1 MKSYLLS
8 LFSLLG
14 LSTMA
19 SALAVLPPTARY
31 EQASLQATN
40 HNVHASHEVNTASGF
55 KTFSDEHTSAL
66 TVIRTVVVTTV
77 QATKHFRGTFYNLIA
92 ATHPERHPH
101 FIRRAKRDLN
111 HQEDSKLGLSEAVE
125 KTRRTVVDIE
135 KAISGFVE
143 GLGKGK
149 TAPENGD
156 GHAKRDLN
164 DMDETWMSWTKM
176 TGDPKWMEAND
187 KVREAY

>member
-1 MKSYLLS
+1 
-8 LFSLLG
+8 
-14 LSTMA
+14 MA
-19 SALAVLPPTARY
+19 SALAVLPPTARH
-31 EQASLQATN
+31 EQTSLQAIP
-40 HNVHASHEVNTASGF
+40 HNVHASHEVNTASYI
-55 KTFSDEHTSAL
+55 KTIPDEQTITAPA
-66 TVIRTVVVTTV
+66 VIKTLVVTTL
-77 QATKHFRGTFYNLIA
+77 QATKNFPSTLNNFFV

-101 FIRRAKRDLN
+101 FTRRARRDLN

-143 GLGKGK
+143 GLGKSK

-156 GHAKRDLN
+156 GHVKRDLN
-164 DMDETWMSWTKM
+164 DMDETWMSWIKM